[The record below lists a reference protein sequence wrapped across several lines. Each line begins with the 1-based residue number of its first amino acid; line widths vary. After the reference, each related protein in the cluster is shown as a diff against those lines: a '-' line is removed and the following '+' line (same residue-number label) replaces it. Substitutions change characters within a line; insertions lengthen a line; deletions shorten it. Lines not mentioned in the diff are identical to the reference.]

1 MKNKSGPIEIIII
14 HILSLGGGNIVQL
27 GDTLPRRNIS
37 IREANKIYYQS
48 SLHQHQQ
55 QWPRKEHDSTQ
66 KQQQQTQMFLCGRK
80 QIIVQSSIDATEKQ
94 SGKTYSINP
103 KVEFQSS
110 LGFETFSVTDLC
122 NFWWRNRLANTDQ
135 ILCCRV
141 DPRNNCLRRFDTYT
155 RDVLYSPGCPYN
167 PEQSI
172 NQLYYLLHVLLNSQ
186 PGEYMLEHASGN
198 AFFFLFEQKN
208 KGFTTVETKF
218 KDLLTS
224 KNELIMTNQ
233 VSASWLPLDT
243 NIQSPRTPAGTLPCL
258 FKPKIENIEFIALGG
273 GVGTKRTKKQKQ
285 RNNVKKNKK
294 KRGSSGGANFS
305 PLFIENQHD
314 GKLLPPGTEGETQSP
329 VFKNPVSYDEE
340 LF

>member
-1 MKNKSGPIEIIII
+1 MGAP
-14 HILSLGGGNIVQL
+14 
-27 GDTLPRRNIS
+27 LPRRNIS
-37 IREANKIYYQS
+37 IREANKIYYQFL
-48 SLHQHQQ
+48 LHQHQRPHS
-55 QWPRKEHDSTQ
+55 PRKEHYTTH
-66 KQQQQTQMFLCGRK
+66 KQQTQMFLCGRK
-80 QIIVQSSIDATEKQ
+80 QIIVQSSIDAVEKQ

-103 KVEFQSS
+103 KIEFQSS

-122 NFWWRNRLANTDQ
+122 NFWWRNRLANTDE

-167 PEQSI
+167 PEQSL
-172 NQLYYLLHVLLNSQ
+172 NQLHYLLHVLLNSQ

-243 NIQSPRTPAGTLPCL
+243 NILSPRAPTGNLPCL
-258 FKPKIENIEFIALGG
+258 FKPKIDNIEFIALGG
-273 GVGTKRTKKQKQ
+273 GGGKRAKKQK
-285 RNNVKKNKK
+285 RNTINKKK
-294 KRGSSGGANFS
+294 KRGSGGNFS
-305 PLFIENQHD
+305 PLFIESFESQPE
-314 GKLLPPGTEGETQSP
+314 GKLLPPGTEDGTQSP